1 MTTYTEELTVAVKN
15 RETWALR
22 KLEEDSERMMGRRA
36 SDMAM
41 DALGEDYDPMTEDR
55 KSASTAA
62 EPKKAV
68 KAEQR
73 EKEEEEK

>member
-1 MTTYTEELTVAVKN
+1 
-15 RETWALR
+15 
-22 KLEEDSERMMGRRA
+22 
-36 SDMAM
+36 MAR
-41 DALGEDYDPMTEDR
+41 DALGEDYDPMTKDR

-68 KAEQR
+68 KAERR